1 MSVECS
7 MLGRKRKI
15 RISHTLIIYLCCMLS
30 LKISISITLQKR
42 SDIITILH
50 KWFGNSSGKERK
62 PRAVVSP
69 SPPFPYSH
77 SLSSPLLVDLTFFFS
92 FSSPIQ
98 FYMLLYLCVMFLFLV
113 DSLVSFLCFFS
124 SSRGSFLC
132 VYVFVVCLLCSV
144 MCVCVFDDNAIS
156 VSIFSSPLFSLLYI
170 GSFIV
175 IYCYSISLLPPQ

>member
-1 MSVECS
+1 MEKRQPKMKKEKKTNVHKMSVECS

-77 SLSSPLLVDLTFFFS
+77 SLSSPLLVDLTFFFRFPRQFS
-92 FSSPIQ
+92 FIC
-98 FYMLLYLCVMFLFLV
+98 FYTCVSCFYF
-113 DSLVSFLCFFS
+113 SLILSFHF
-124 SSRGSFLC
+124 
-132 VYVFVVCLLCSV
+132 Y
-144 MCVCVFDDNAIS
+144 A
-156 VSIFSSPLFSLLYI
+156 FSLLLVVAFCVCMC
-170 GSFIV
+170 S
-175 IYCYSISLLPPQ
+175 